1 VFGEFVGAAVGAS
14 VGIGVVGDTEGLCV
28 GLLEGDVVG
37 ASVGEVVGASVG
49 EVVGASVGIGVVG
62 DTEGLCVGLFPAS
75 RTGTSERTKQWR
87 ERMQGSDKQSK
98 LTLLVG
104 ANRMEAHHTYAKA
117 FAEICEEDTEQELAV
132 PVAESIHR

>member
-1 VFGEFVGAAVGAS
+1 MSLIEPKSGLPNGRRESKTQLQMSLSFLLVGGSACG
-14 VGIGVVGDTEGLCV
+14 GFF
-28 GLLEGDVVG
+28 
-37 ASVGEVVGASVG
+37 
-49 EVVGASVGIGVVG
+49 
-62 DTEGLCVGLFPAS
+62 FPAS